1 MQVKPAEF
9 RRRYTVQAGNGRT
22 AMPSNPRPQPS
33 QFQSRQ
39 RTLTDVFEHVHQVRR
54 REQRLDDT
62 IEQSFPASDPP
73 GWTLGPNRRG
83 AVPKP

>member
-1 MQVKPAEF
+1 
-9 RRRYTVQAGNGRT
+9 
-22 AMPSNPRPQPS
+22 MPSNPHPKPSLVQPRPAVA
-33 QFQSRQ
+33 
-39 RTLTDVFEHVHQVRR
+39 TDVFKHVHQVRR

-83 AVPKP
+83 KKAGT